1 MKKVNSHERRYF
13 RGFVFRN
20 LHQKGVVWS
29 VRDSAGHTVFHADN
43 VLIKNAKFVVQ
54 KGGQAKVR
62 ATRCKF
68 VHAGVRGEIVVDP
81 IESNSLVGA
90 LRCPHTGLLRAYY
103 NPYTT
108 DTFVDSAGS
117 PLSEASAVML
127 THDADGKSLVL
138 WLPK

>member
-1 MKKVNSHERRYF
+1 MKKHNSHERRHLM
-13 RGFVFRN
+13 GFVFRN

-29 VRDSAGHTVFHADN
+29 VRDSAGHTIFHADN
-43 VLIKNAKFVVQ
+43 ILIKNAKFVVQ

-62 ATRCKF
+62 VTRCKV
-68 VHAGVRGEIVVDP
+68 VHAGVKGEIIVDP
-81 IESNSLVGA
+81 LIAGA
-90 LRCPHTGLLRAYY
+90 LTSVIFVNGRMAYY
-103 NPYTT
+103 NPYKT